1 MSGKEKTRMD
11 NISEAAAS
19 QGGMKNPEKEDGADD
34 RKGKPEPQNRE
45 NQGRDGDKTELEACR
60 EKIRQLSSVI
70 DDIKRQD
77 REKKIFGELYPKV
90 AVDEIPDAVLKEAR
104 EEGIPLAAAYALYA
118 RRLELESEK
127 AAEKLINSGVRTS
140 GAVGRQPS
148 EQLFSIDQIRA
159 MSAKE
164 VKRQYRAVMKSLAKG
179 KA

>member
-1 MSGKEKTRMD
+1 MDKTPNAAALQGDIQNFGKE
-11 NISEAAAS
+11 
-19 QGGMKNPEKEDGADD
+19 GGADE
-34 RKGKPEPQNRE
+34 RKDKSETQNRE
-45 NQGRDGDKTELEACR
+45 NQDRDGDKAELEACR

-90 AVDEIPDAVLKEAR
+90 AVDEIPDTVLKEAK

-118 RRLELESEK
+118 RRLELENEK